1 MKSAKETVYE
11 LIQQIEF
18 SKKASDSV
26 GVETSDIAKRLG
38 IQRSNASAL
47 LNQLCAEGKL
57 KKVGTRPVLYTV
69 HQKNEQQSTETSCF
83 KSYIGY
89 NGSLRSVV
97 QLAKAS
103 ILYPQKSLNTLIIA
117 PRGCGTSL
125 LAKLM
130 FSFAKEVNVI
140 DESAQFVKLNC
151 NHYIDNKEALRKEL
165 FGLPDSTE
173 DFQNCFDRAEHGV
186 LFIDNVN
193 LLEGQDQENINT
205 YLETGSLYY
214 DNDKQ
219 NKVQRNVLL
228 ILACS
233 NESSRKNI
241 ENYVSKIPMKIEIPS
256 LEERPLLER
265 FELIN
270 RFLSIEAARSNRQIE
285 VNSETM
291 KSLLLYDCPLNVKQ
305 LNHDIKIACANAY
318 VRSYQDVSESIV
330 VNSYDFESYVRKGL
344 LNEKKRKE
352 ELESL
357 IVNDNTYIFDKDK
370 IQTKL
375 DHINTKGDMYLDIK
389 NRANELEKRGI
400 DKQEVATIVN
410 SYLKNV
416 FVEYKNQLSRQVIN
430 IEQLQKLVDEKVIE
444 IVNNFLAKCRLKF
457 DRDYP
462 ANIIYGLCL
471 HINSLLTL
479 NKNQQR
485 ISNEQI
491 TNIIQNYPEEYSMGV
506 KLATKLKTEYE
517 LDLPID
523 EIVLITMFI
532 IDVPEEKVSNTPQV
546 LFAMHGDST
555 AMSLRDVTNALTKTN
570 NTYAFDLSL
579 NSDTQTALNE
589 LKTLIQTIDQGKGVL
604 VIYDMG
610 SIKTMLETIQE
621 ETKIP
626 LRLVYMPI
634 TLIGLDAARK
644 CSMEEDIDVV
654 YHSVL
659 TEIANLKEGF
669 IRKPK
674 VIITLCNTGEGGAE
688 QLKEY
693 IDKYSNLNI
702 KTIPLAIS
710 HKKTLLNEVMTIQ
723 QANEIH
729 AFVGTYN
736 PKLFGIP
743 FISISD
749 VFSAKPKEL
758 DQILLF
764 KPINEKCINYDE
776 IDLNLEEQLRSLP
789 IHKLK
794 KILPIVM
801 EEINDKYS
809 LNEDQEIGLYMHIA
823 CMINNLM
830 ENKSL
835 PKNPNTE
842 YIVENREEDFKFV
855 SKTMKKIEKSFNII
869 VPDDGIAY
877 VLEII
882 SPVRR

>member
-18 SKKASDSV
+18 SKKASDTV
-26 GVETSDIAKRLG
+26 GVETSIIAKELHM
-38 IQRSNASAL
+38 QRSNASAL

-69 HQKNEQQSTETSCF
+69 HQKNEQQSSETSCF
-83 KSYIGY
+83 KSYIGF

-97 QLAKAS
+97 QLAKAA
-103 ILYPQKSLNTLIIA
+103 ILYPQKSLNTLILA
-117 PRGCGTSL
+117 PKGSGTSL

-130 FSFAKEVNVI
+130 YGFAQEVNVI
-140 DESAQFVKLNC
+140 GEKAQFIKLNC
-151 NHYIDNKEALRKEL
+151 NHYIDNKAALRKEL
-165 FGLPDSTE
+165 FGMPDAKN
-173 DFQNCFDRAEHGV
+173 DFENCFDRAEHGI

-193 LLEGQDQENINT
+193 LLEGQDLENINT
-205 YLETGSLYY
+205 FLETGSFCY

-219 NKVQRNVLL
+219 KKVQRNVLL

-233 NESSRKNI
+233 TDSSRKVI
-241 ENYVSKIPMKIEIPS
+241 ENYASKIPMKIEIPS

-265 FELIN
+265 FELIH

-285 VNSETM
+285 INSETM
-291 KSLLLYDCPLNVKQ
+291 KALLLYDCPLNVKQ

-330 VNSYDFESYVRKGL
+330 INPYDFEAYVRKGL
-344 LNEKKRKE
+344 LNEKKHKE
-352 ELESL
+352 ELDAL
-357 IVNDNTYIFDKDK
+357 VGKDNTYIFDKDK
-370 IQTKL
+370 IQKKL
-375 DHINTKGDMYLDIK
+375 DHINIQGDMYTDIK
-389 NRANELEKRGI
+389 NRAHELEKRGI

-416 FVEYKNQLSRQVIN
+416 FVEYRNQLSKQVIN
-430 IEQLQKLVDEKVIE
+430 IEQLQKLVDERVIK
-444 IVNNFLAKCRLKF
+444 IVNDFLTKCRLKF
-457 DRDYP
+457 DREYP
-462 ANIIYGLCL
+462 ANIFYGLSL

-479 NKNQQR
+479 TKNQQR
-485 ISNEQI
+485 ISNDQI

-506 KLATKLKTEYE
+506 KLATTLKSEYE

-523 EIVLITMFI
+523 EIVLLTMFI
-532 IDVPEEKVSNTPQV
+532 IDVPEQKETTNPQV
-546 LFAMHGDST
+546 LFAMHGETT
-555 AMSLRDVTNALTKTN
+555 ASSLRDVTNALTKTN
-570 NTYAFDLSL
+570 NAYAFDLALS
-579 NSDTQTALNE
+579 SDTQTALSE
-589 LKTLIQTIDQGKGVL
+589 LRTLIQTIDQGKGVL

-610 SIKTMLETIQE
+610 SIKTMLETIQD
-621 ETKIP
+621 ETNIP
-626 LRLVYMPI
+626 LRLIYMPV

-659 TEIANLKEGF
+659 TELANLKEGF

-743 FISISD
+743 FISISE
-749 VFSAKPKEL
+749 VFSTKPKEL

-764 KPINEKCINYDE
+764 KPINEKSINYEE

-789 IHKLK
+789 IHKLR
-794 KILPIVM
+794 KILPAVM
-801 EEINDKYS
+801 EEMITKYS

-823 CMINNLM
+823 CMINNLL
-830 ENKSL
+830 ENKAL

-842 YIVENREEDFKFV
+842 FIVSNREEDFKYV
-855 SKTMKKIEKSFNII
+855 SKIMKKIEKSFNII
-869 VPDDGIAY
+869 IPDDGIAY

>member
-18 SKKASDSV
+18 SKKASDTV
-26 GVETSDIAKRLG
+26 GVETSVIAKELHM
-38 IQRSNASAL
+38 QRSNASAL

-69 HQKNEQQSTETSCF
+69 HQKNEQQSSETSCF
-83 KSYIGY
+83 KSYIGF

-97 QLAKAS
+97 QLAKAA
-103 ILYPQKSLNTLIIA
+103 ILYPQKSLNTLILA
-117 PRGCGTSL
+117 PKGSGTSL

-130 FSFAKEVNVI
+130 YGFAQEVNVI
-140 DESAQFVKLNC
+140 DEKAQFIKFNC
-151 NHYIDNKEALRKEL
+151 NHYIDNKAALRKEL
-165 FGLPDSTE
+165 FGLPDAKD
-173 DFQNCFDRAEHGV
+173 DFANAFDRAEHGI

-193 LLEGQDQENINT
+193 LLEGQDLENINT
-205 YLETGSLYY
+205 FLETGSICY

-219 NKVQRNVLL
+219 KKAQRNVLL
-228 ILACS
+228 ILACAS
-233 NESSRKNI
+233 DSSRKVI
-241 ENYVSKIPMKIEIPS
+241 ENYASKIPMKIEIPS

-265 FELIN
+265 FELIH

-285 VNSETM
+285 IDSETM
-291 KSLLLYDCPLNVKQ
+291 KALLLYDCPLNVKQ

-318 VRSYQDVSESIV
+318 VRSYQDASESIII
-330 VNSYDFESYVRKGL
+330 NSYDFEAYVRKGL
-344 LNEKKRKE
+344 LNEKKHKD
-352 ELESL
+352 ELDVL
-357 IVNDNTYIFDKDK
+357 VGKDNAYIFDKDK
-370 IQTKL
+370 IQKKL
-375 DHINTKGDMYLDIK
+375 EHINMQGDMYNDIK
-389 NRANELEKRGI
+389 NRAHELEQRGI

-416 FVEYKNQLSRQVIN
+416 FVEYRNQLSKEVIN
-430 IEQLQKLVDEKVIE
+430 IEQLQKLVDERVIG
-444 IVNNFLAKCRLKF
+444 IVNDFLTKCRLKF
-457 DRDYP
+457 DREYP
-462 ANIIYGLCL
+462 ANIFYGLSL

-506 KLATKLKTEYE
+506 KLATTLRNEYE

-532 IDVPEEKVSNTPQV
+532 IDVPEQKSTSNPQV
-546 LFAMHGDST
+546 LFAMHGEST
-555 AMSLRDVTNALTKTN
+555 AASLRDVTNALTKTN
-570 NTYAFDLSL
+570 NAYAFDLALS
-579 NSDTQTALNE
+579 SDTQVALTE

-610 SIKTMLETIQE
+610 SIKTMLEAIQD
-621 ETKIP
+621 ETNIP
-626 LRLVYMPI
+626 LRLIYMPV

-659 TEIANLKEGF
+659 TELANLKEGF
-669 IRKPK
+669 IKKPK

-743 FISISD
+743 FISISE

-764 KPINEKCINYDE
+764 KPIHEKSINYEE

-789 IHKLK
+789 IHKLR
-794 KILPIVM
+794 KILPAVM

-823 CMINNLM
+823 CMINNLL
-830 ENKSL
+830 ENKAL
-835 PKNPNTE
+835 PKNLNTE
-842 YIVENREEDFKFV
+842 FIVSNREEDFRFV
-855 SKTMKKIEKSFNII
+855 SKSMKKIEKSFNII
-869 VPDDGIAY
+869 IPDDGIAY